1 MKKRISLCLMIGL
14 YIVSL
19 FGFALPAHA
28 EKQFAYESIMPEN
41 QQGDVQYFNL
51 RMNPGQKQTVQIMLT
66 NRADEEQTITIGLNG
81 AKTNSNGVLEYGPSS
96 IKNDA
101 SLKYDFKDIVKGPT
115 EVTLGPKETAP
126 LNLDITMP
134 EAGYDGKIVG
144 GIYMKSK
151 PSKKEEEEKKK
162 ATGVINEYAFVVG
175 MVLQETDTAITPE
188 LKLNSVSAGLSN
200 YRNSI
205 FANFS
210 NISADF
216 VSGMTVE
223 MEVTKKGSEAV
234 LYDTKRADMRMA
246 PNSLIDF
253 PLEMNGDQM
262 EPGDYKAHILVT
274 SGDKKWTWDKDFK
287 ITKEDAD
294 KYNAQDVTLIQ
305 ERGIDWK
312 LIAMIAGG
320 VFIAF
325 LAIFF
330 TVRTMNNKKKT
341 KKKGSKK
348 GAKKKRK
355 KSS

>member
-1 MKKRISLCLMIGL
+1 MKKRIFLYLLIGL
-14 YIVSL
+14 YIISL
-19 FGFALPAHA
+19 FGFVQPVHA
-28 EKQFAYESIMPEN
+28 EKQFAYESIFPEN

-51 RMNPGQKQTVQIMLT
+51 RMSPGQKQTVQIMLT

-96 IKNDA
+96 IKNDT
-101 SLKYDFKDIVKGPT
+101 SLKYDFKDIVSGPT
-115 EVTLGPKETAP
+115 EVTLQPKETAP
-126 LNLDITMP
+126 LRLDITMP
-134 EAGYDGKIVG
+134 ETAYDGKLVG

-151 PSKKEEEEKKK
+151 PSQKEEEEKKK

-175 MVLQETDTAITPE
+175 MVLQETDTVVLPE
-188 LKLNSVSAGLSN
+188 LKLNSVYAGLSN

-210 NISADF
+210 NTSAEF

-262 EPGDYKAHILVT
+262 DPGEYKAHILVT
-274 SGDKKWTWDKDFK
+274 SGEQKWAWDEEFK

-305 ERGIDWK
+305 ERGINWK

-320 VFIAF
+320 VFVVF

-330 TVRTMNNKKKT
+330 VVRAMNKKKKA
-341 KKKGSKK
+341 KKKSSKSK
-348 GAKKKRK
+348 RKNKRK